1 MLKKN
6 KIFFKKNNC
15 LDPPLSYILLYIF
28 LALISL
34 VFNRT
39 KQLYFFPKEIR

>member
-15 LDPPLSYILLYIF
+15 LDPPLSYILLYF
-28 LALISL
+28 FG
-34 VFNRT
+34 FN
-39 KQLYFFPKEIR
+39 LFGI